1 MNKKILLSV
10 AVGVLLAGGAMAIPV
25 LGESPL
31 EGIELRGEFHP
42 MLLTSQDPQS
52 AADGASIRQP
62 QGAVSADSAVVVANA
77 GDFLPLDLD
86 VQINGSVVESSEP
99 VAGVPT
105 PSTMALVLL
114 APAVLA
120 ALTVRRRKRH

>member
-62 QGAVSADSAVVVANA
+62 QSVVSADTGAVVVGN
-77 GDFLPLDLD
+77 FLPLELD
-86 VQINGSVVESSEP
+86 VPINGSVVESAEP
-99 VAGVPT
+99 VTGVPT

-120 ALTVRRRKRH
+120 ALTVRRRKRR